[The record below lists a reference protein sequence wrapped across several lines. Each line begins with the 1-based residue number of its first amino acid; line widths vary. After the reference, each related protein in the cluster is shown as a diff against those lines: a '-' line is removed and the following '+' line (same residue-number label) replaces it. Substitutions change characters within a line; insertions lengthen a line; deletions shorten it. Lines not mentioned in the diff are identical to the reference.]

1 MRQKNSKIS
10 WINCHRDF
18 GNSPES
24 KKQGIVQRVDTLLA
38 EMKGNG
44 FYLDSRVEDFVLEQ
58 AGESPK
64 DR

>member
-1 MRQKNSKIS
+1 M
-10 WINCHRDF
+10 
-18 GNSPES
+18 
-24 KKQGIVQRVDTLLA
+24 QRVDTLLA